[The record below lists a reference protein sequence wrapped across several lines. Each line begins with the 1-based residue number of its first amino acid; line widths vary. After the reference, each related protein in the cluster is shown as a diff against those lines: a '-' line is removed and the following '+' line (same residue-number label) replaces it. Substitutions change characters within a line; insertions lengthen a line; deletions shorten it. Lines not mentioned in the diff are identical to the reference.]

1 MLSLFL
7 FPLRKSNAEAI
18 FITVQSHPYLCEE
31 GLIFNPGGSGGD
43 MEKENKEERS
53 ECSGTFITTASHQ
66 VYFFTLLIT
75 NTSFASY
82 VVLLGIMSY
91 RS

>member
-18 FITVQSHPYLCEE
+18 SITVLSHPYLCEE

-66 VYFFTLLIT
+66 VYFFTLFNYKHKVCKLCSIVRH
-75 NTSFASY
+75 Y
-82 VVLLGIMSY
+82 VL
-91 RS
+91 